1 MKFASHHVAGLLGVA
16 TTVAA
21 LGLAA
26 PGTASAD
33 ATDDAFMHKL
43 FADGINF
50 AVPEQ
55 AVPRAQKVC
64 ELFGKGMSPASVHAK
79 IMADSAFSSRQTGI
93 FMADAVQSY
102 CPAYAGQF
110 IRSSGPAQSS

>member
-1 MKFASHHVAGLLGVA
+1 MMFASRDVAKLVGVA

-26 PGTASAD
+26 PGTAAAD

-43 FADGINF
+43 FADGVDF
-50 AVPEQ
+50 AVPEK
-55 AVPRAQKVC
+55 AVPRAREVC
-64 ELFGKGMSPASVHAK
+64 DLFGKGKSAASVHAK
-79 IMADSAFSSRQTGI
+79 ILADSAFSSRQTAI

-102 CPAYAGQF
+102 CPGYAGQF
-110 IRSSGPAQSS
+110 ISSSGPAESS